1 LVLILIGGCE
11 GRPSCLSPRTSYLGA
26 WVLGG
31 GEAEAVN
38 NESDL
43 ATLRME
49 SILVSKRLQK
59 NRMGIL
65 TPTPNYKEAPYM
77 YRKIFKPPVEM

>member
-43 ATLRME
+43 ANGEHSSLQASPKE
-49 SILVSKRLQK
+49 SYGYIDSHPEL
-59 NRMGIL
+59 
-65 TPTPNYKEAPYM
+65 
-77 YRKIFKPPVEM
+77 